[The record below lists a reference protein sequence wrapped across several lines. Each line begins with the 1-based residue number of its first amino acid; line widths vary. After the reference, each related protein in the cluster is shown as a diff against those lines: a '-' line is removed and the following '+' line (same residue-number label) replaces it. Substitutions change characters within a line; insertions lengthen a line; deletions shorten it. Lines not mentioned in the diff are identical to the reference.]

1 MPPEITRLTEAFLH
15 NPVRIEVARASTA
28 ASTIR
33 QGLVASHGAADKR
46 ETLRRLIREA
56 ENLKNAIIFCN
67 RKRDVA
73 IVHRSLQKH
82 GFSAGALHG
91 DMDQLARMASL
102 ETLRQEMCLF
112 SFVLT

>member
-56 ENLKNAIIFCN
+56 ENLKMLLFFVTVSVMLLSSIDRYKSMAFLLGPCTAIWIN
-67 RKRDVA
+67 WPEWRR
-73 IVHRSLQKH
+73 
-82 GFSAGALHG
+82 
-91 DMDQLARMASL
+91 
-102 ETLRQEMCLF
+102 
-112 SFVLT
+112 